1 VLKRALAIGCAAAGL
16 VLPLASGAAPVESV
30 KPAPLAQGG
39 PRIIQIPAA
48 PKAEPKAEPK
58 SEPKAQPKRRVEQP
72 HKQPE
77 AVNPPPPQ
85 APATPSLR
93 APVQTKSNRKIWI

>member
-16 VLPLASGAAPVESV
+16 VLPLASSAAPVESV

-39 PRIIQIPAA
+39 PRIIQIP
-48 PKAEPKAEPK
+48 EGRRAEPK
-58 SEPKAQPKRRVEQP
+58 SEPKAEPKRRVEQP
-72 HKQPE
+72 RKQPE
-77 AVNPPPPQ
+77 AVNPPPSQ
-85 APATPSLR
+85 APTTPSLR

>member
-48 PKAEPKAEPK
+48 PKAEPK

-77 AVNPPPPQ
+77 AVNPPLPQ